1 MARRLPLD
9 NPDHHKDLTFRGD
22 WDKPFSFLDW
32 FLKLAARTKYT
43 GSADFLQKVP
53 MALIGSGHPK
63 GNLYKR
69 LRKDYVE
76 EVEKMNGGDKVK
88 ILQVRK
94 SHCTST
100 LTGRQGRSTGSVSF
114 LFNKSSPSPSCIGKN
129 NYRSAE

>member
-9 NPDHHKDLTFRGD
+9 NPKHHKDLKFRGD
-22 WDKPFSFLDW
+22 WDKPFSFLDR
-32 FLKLAARTKYT
+32 FFELAARTKYT
-43 GSADFLQKVP
+43 SSTDFLQKVP
-53 MALIGSGHPK
+53 MALIGCGPK

-69 LRKDYVE
+69 LRKDYAE
-76 EVEKMNGGDKVK
+76 EVEKMNRGDEVK

-129 NYRSAE
+129 NYGSAG